1 MNTNRV
7 KAAAE
12 WFYNTIFKEEA
23 IRPRPP
29 RKEDILPSML
39 RTARSLENGPHQNW
53 QSRESVFM
61 KQAKLLANYE
71 DDCDYQGNAT
81 HYYPT
86 YQALSDQELRGY
98 FSWRT
103 GVRGG
108 DVRQTSLS
116 FAFLYIYELINQI
129 GVSDPLDGYHKLSAF
144 RDAYGQIDGG
154 ILPYLKRW
162 MVDYVIYYGL
172 DPAFLAGSPQ
182 VIFDRSI
189 TVLEHVQEQD
199 ATKVIYAVRQLS
211 PKWLERS
218 RFYAAY
224 QEDMDAVI
232 VRVLR
237 RMSAHYDSRC
247 KKTLVEQ
254 YFGGFAQYQVRLFD
268 AAVFCNPLKRRSY
281 EYAVDEQYSYRCENG
296 LWSVRK
302 RTITPS
308 SAGRMDA
315 LLKTVDS
322 VMRQEFDY
330 RHPVKAELETKWVL
344 RIIEEEVRALLD
356 GKRAAE
362 SNKITIDYA
371 QLAKIRRDAAAT
383 QEKLIVEEEM
393 DGPPAPT
400 EIPLD
405 DEQIRLVP
413 AAEPVAQEP
422 SGQVD
427 GLLAPVEYRL
437 LQCLLYGRDAGW
449 VPAEGWLL
457 SVLVDGINEKLF
469 DTFQDSVLDDTPQLV
484 EDYIDELKEMV
495 RP

>member
-1 MNTNRV
+1 M
-7 KAAAE
+7 
-12 WFYNTIFKEEA
+12 
-23 IRPRPP
+23 
-29 RKEDILPSML
+29 
-39 RTARSLENGPHQNW
+39 
-53 QSRESVFM
+53 
-61 KQAKLLANYE
+61 
-71 DDCDYQGNAT
+71 
-81 HYYPT
+81 
-86 YQALSDQELRGY
+86 
-98 FSWRT
+98 
-103 GVRGG
+103 
-108 DVRQTSLS
+108 
-116 FAFLYIYELINQI
+116 
-129 GVSDPLDGYHKLSAF
+129 
-144 RDAYGQIDGG
+144 
-154 ILPYLKRW
+154 
-162 MVDYVIYYGL
+162 
-172 DPAFLAGSPQ
+172 
-182 VIFDRSI
+182 
-189 TVLEHVQEQD
+189 
-199 ATKVIYAVRQLS
+199 
-211 PKWLERS
+211 
-218 RFYAAY
+218 
-224 QEDMDAVI
+224 
-232 VRVLR
+232 
-237 RMSAHYDSRC
+237 
-247 KKTLVEQ
+247 
-254 YFGGFAQYQVRLFD
+254 
-268 AAVFCNPLKRRSY
+268 
-281 EYAVDEQYSYRCENG
+281 DEQYSYRCENG

-393 DGPPAPT
+393 DGPPAPP

-449 VPAEGWLL
+449 VQAEGWLL